1 MLYLVLKTEI
11 LKMREEK
18 MAMSTAATVFLALEQ
33 SVCEIT
39 NKSGSCSRSIYVNVT
54 PRTNL
59 SPLFTGLVKCELITS
74 LEDDDDELMLNVLR
88 CHLTY

>member
-11 LKMREEK
+11 LKMRGEK
-18 MAMSTAATVFLALEQ
+18 MAMSTATVFLALQ
-33 SVCEIT
+33 RSVCEIT
-39 NKSGSCSRSIYVNVT
+39 NKSGSCSRSMYVNVT

-74 LEDDDDELMLNVLR
+74 LEEFKFR
-88 CHLTY
+88 IK